1 MTVTFEIVDDPARAC
16 AAVMVG
22 AAISGGD
29 IVLTGGSTPRAA
41 YEHFVEAVQRVDIDL
56 SRCTFW
62 IGDERCVDPDDD
74 RSNHKMIKESLLDP
88 LGDRAPEFVRM
99 KGELGPE
106 EGADDYSR
114 LLQKASPA
122 SPPKFDLLLLGIG
135 PDGHCASLFPG
146 QKSLTERQRLVIGVP
161 QAGLEPFVP
170 RISLTLPV
178 LAGAHHI
185 VFLAVG
191 DSKADAIARA
201 FGPGA
206 EPEPSTPSSL
216 LVPEAKSITVLID
229 DAAASQLNFTGEP
242 Q

>member
-1 MTVTFEIVDDPARAC
+1 
-16 AAVMVG
+16 MVG
-22 AAISGGD
+22 AAINGGD

-41 YEHFVEAVQRVDIDL
+41 YQHFVEAVQRVDIDL
-56 SRCTFW
+56 AGCTFW
-62 IGDERCVDPDDD
+62 IGDERCVDPEDD
-74 RSNHKMIKESLLDP
+74 RSNSKMIKESLLDP
-88 LGDRAPEFVRM
+88 LGDRAPRFERM

-114 LLQKASPA
+114 MLEERS
-122 SPPKFDLLLLGIG
+122 PKFDLLLLGIG

-146 QKSLTERQRLVIGVP
+146 QKSLTERQRLVVGVP

-170 RISLTLPV
+170 RISMTLPM
-178 LAGAHHI
+178 LAGARQI

-201 FGPGA
+201 FGPDA
-206 EPEPSTPSSL
+206 EPDPSTPSSL

-229 DAAASQLNFTGEP
+229 DAAASHLNFTGEP

>member
-1 MTVTFEIVDDPARAC
+1 MYCMTVSFEIVDDPARSC

-41 YEHFVEAVQRVDIDL
+41 YQHFVEAVQRVDIDL
-56 SRCTFW
+56 AGCTFW

-74 RSNHKMIKESLLDP
+74 RSNYKMIKESLLDP
-88 LGDRAPEFVRM
+88 LGDRAPRFERM
-99 KGELGPE
+99 KGELGPD
-106 EGADDYSR
+106 EGAADYSR
-114 LLQKASPA
+114 TLEERS
-122 SPPKFDLLLLGIG
+122 PKFDLLLLGIG

-146 QKSLTERQRLVIGVP
+146 QKSLNERQRLVVGVP

-170 RISLTLPV
+170 RISMTLPV
-178 LAGAHHI
+178 LAGARHI

-191 DSKADAIARA
+191 DSKADAVSRA
-201 FGPGA
+201 FGPEA
-206 EPEPSTPSSL
+206 EPDPSTPSSL

-229 DAAASQLNFTGEP
+229 DAAASHLNFTGEP